1 MRYAKLNGNAQRR
14 LFITLLSRKLF
25 AVSQNARN
33 FSVIFTIFTEI
44 IFFFSKNRIQPGFIF
59 SKGTTFRDQIQFLIT
74 LIL

>member
-25 AVSQNARN
+25 AVSQIARN

-44 IFFFSKNRIQPGFIF
+44 IFFSRKTEFNSVLFSAKARLFETRFN
-59 SKGTTFRDQIQFLIT
+59 S
-74 LIL
+74 